1 MTNVINFPCDN
12 FENLTL
18 TERAMLIEEWTT
30 EMEENLDQIRQ
41 TADAMKTLLKRYK
54 EAAN

>member
-12 FENLTL
+12 FENLSL
-18 TERAMLIEEWTT
+18 TERAMLIEEWAS

-41 TADAMKTLLKRYK
+41 TVDAMDKLLKRHK
-54 EAAN
+54 EIVE

>member
-1 MTNVINFPCDN
+1 MTNVINFPCDS

-18 TERAMLIEEWTT
+18 TERAMLIEEWTS

-41 TADAMKTLLKRYK
+41 TADALKTLLKRYK
-54 EAAN
+54 EVAD

>member
-18 TERAMLIEEWTT
+18 TERAMLVEEWTT
-30 EMEENLDQIRQ
+30 EMEENLDKIRQ
-41 TADAMKTLLKRYK
+41 TADAMKTLLRRYR
-54 EAAN
+54 EVAE